1 MIAAL
6 FSLGKR
12 RISRGGLVAE
22 RLNKDSDC
30 VDGGDSSLCL
40 SADLIGRGGRG
51 LGRAELR
58 QVPLLASNRV
68 KQLLFLSTGLLHFFL
83 SFFSFAASHGNIHC
97 CSRRSVCVLAM
108 LVRVRTSE
116 YMYRNLGARLRRHEP
131 LQKTE
136 V

>member
-83 SFFSFAASHGNIHC
+83 SFFGPLRLPTGIFTVARVALAASWRC
-97 CSRRSVCVLAM
+97 LY
-108 LVRVRTSE
+108 E
-116 YMYRNLGARLRRHEP
+116 YVQAS
-131 LQKTE
+131 TCIAI
-136 V
+136 

>member
-1 MIAAL
+1 M
-6 FSLGKR
+6 
-12 RISRGGLVAE
+12 AE

-68 KQLLFLSTGLLHFFL
+68 KQLLFLSPRDYFIF
-83 SFFSFAASHGNIHC
+83 SVFFSPLRLPTGIFTGARVALSC
-97 CSRRSVCVLAM
+97 FLAM